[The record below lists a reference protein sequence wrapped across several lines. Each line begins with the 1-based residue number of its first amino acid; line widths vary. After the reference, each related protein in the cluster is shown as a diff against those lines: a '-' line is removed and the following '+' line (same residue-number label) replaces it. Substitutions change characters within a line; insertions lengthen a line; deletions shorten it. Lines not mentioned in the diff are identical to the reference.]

1 MKPFLVTSLEAGR
14 LPRWIPVL
22 LCAVYVIAG
31 LFGRDPWRSDDA
43 AGFGIAHTMA
53 LGSAI
58 DWLIPNVHG
67 TPVPQT
73 GPLPFWLGAI
83 GIRVGGV
90 LTVLLNG
97 IVETIPGNLLPR
109 LAIAPDL
116 AFRAVA
122 ALGLALAL
130 AMLWYATY
138 AFARRPEIQ
147 PDDPFGATASR
158 KDFARA
164 IADSALLAMLASFGL
179 LARVHETTVDA
190 AQVTWIALYLFGLG
204 QALQRPWLGG
214 VIVGLAISA
223 TLLSRGIPLAGVL
236 ALTTLALTVAVHPF
250 RLIAFAFTLTW
261 LPVAALAG
269 GTWPA
274 LLLHYSEAGAAMI
287 NSIGAVGAI
296 ASDGT
301 AAPAGSVGDTVNPAA
316 SIVTRHFLDSWLAW
330 NAGLLQG
337 PTAASLSY
345 YARTA
350 AWFFWPLWP
359 FVLWAIWRWRD
370 SRREAPV
377 AVPAVMLVPLLLL
390 ALLDPVGSEASL
402 LPLVL
407 PMTMLAALALPT
419 IRRSIVALI
428 DWFSVMTFSV
438 VGFAIWAYWIAF
450 MTGFPPRMAQ
460 KAQEAV
466 PGFQAPLSLLELGLG
481 LLATGAWIG
490 LVLWRISRQPR
501 AFWRPMAL
509 SSGGMV
515 LTWFLLMTLW
525 LPAANFRKSYR
536 EVVAPTRDILAA
548 EPGCVVG
555 YGLDIAQRALFA
567 YFGNARFIRLPRMDG
582 AEPQTDPQEC
592 RWMLVSDRESV
603 PHDIA
608 ALTEGAAVNGDNP
621 AEVASAAESAREGWT
636 LIWHGQR
643 RVNRGERLFLY
654 AREGLAMK

>member
-22 LCAVYVIAG
+22 LCAVYVVAG
-31 LFGRDPWRSDDA
+31 LLGRDPWRTDDA

-58 DWLIPNVHG
+58 DWLVPNVHG
-67 TPVPQT
+67 TPVPET

-83 GIRVGGV
+83 GIRIGGV

-97 IVETIPGNLLPR
+97 LVETVPGNFLPR
-109 LAIAPDL
+109 MAITPDL
-116 AFRAVA
+116 AFRTVA
-122 ALGLALAL
+122 AIGLALAL
-130 AMLWYATY
+130 SLLWYATY

-204 QALQRPWLGG
+204 YALQRPGLGG
-214 VIVGLAISA
+214 VIVGLAIAA

-236 ALTTLALTVAVHPF
+236 ALTTVALTVAIHPF
-250 RLIAFAFTLTW
+250 RLIAIGFTLAW
-261 LPVAALAG
+261 LPVATVAAG
-269 GTWPA
+269 IWPA
-274 LLLHYSEAGAAMI
+274 LLLHYSEVGATMI
-287 NSIGAVGAI
+287 NSIGAVSAL
-296 ASDGT
+296 ATDGT
-301 AAPAGSVGDTVNPAA
+301 STPAAFAGETVNPAA
-316 SIVTRHFLDSWLAW
+316 SIVARRFLDSWLGW

-337 PTAASLSY
+337 PTVASLNY

-481 LLATGAWIG
+481 LFATAAWIG

-515 LTWFLLMTLW
+515 LTWLLLMTLW

-548 EPGCVVG
+548 ESGCVVG
-555 YGLDIAQRALFA
+555 YGLDVAQRALFA
-567 YFGNARFIRLPRMDG
+567 YFGNARFIRLPRLDG
-582 AEPQTDPQEC
+582 DEPPVDSQEC
-592 RWMLVSDRESV
+592 RWMLVSDREGV

-608 ALTEGAAVNGDNP
+608 ALTAGVAINGDNP
-621 AEVASAAESAREGWT
+621 AEVASAAQTTGEGWT